1 MSGLILYSYWRSSAA
16 YRVRLALNLKGIDYR
31 IQPVHLARDGGE
43 HRQPAYL
50 AINPQGLVPLLVDGD
65 VTISQSLAII
75 EYLEETVPSPALL
88 PADPAARARVRSLA
102 QIIACDIHPLDNLRV
117 TNYLRDELGIG
128 AEAGRV
134 WYAHWIRT
142 GFDALESRLASEP
155 YTGKFCHG
163 DQPGLVDIFLVPQIY
178 NALRFEFDM
187 TPYPTLRRVHAA
199 CQTLDAFRRAAP
211 EAQPDAA

>member
-1 MSGLILYSYWRSSAA
+1 MSRRVLYSYWRSSAA
-16 YRVRLALNLKGIDYR
+16 YRVRLALNLKDIDYR
-31 IQPVHLARDGGE
+31 IEPVHLARDGGE
-43 HRQPAYL
+43 HSQAAYL
-50 AINPQGLVPLLVDGD
+50 ALNPQGLVPLLVDGD
-65 VTISQSLAII
+65 LRITQSLAII
-75 EYLEETVPSPALL
+75 EYLEETCPSPALL

-117 TNYLRDELGIG
+117 TNYLRDELGVG
-128 AEAGRV
+128 AEPGRV

-142 GFDALESRLASEP
+142 GFNALETRLAREP
-155 YTGKFCHG
+155 GTGKFCHG

-199 CQTLDAFRRAAP
+199 CQTLDEFRRAAP

>member
-1 MSGLILYSYWRSSAA
+1 MSGLVLYSYWRSSAA

-50 AINPQGLVPLLVDGD
+50 AINPQGLVPLLVDGE
-65 VTISQSLAII
+65 VKISQSLAII
-75 EYLEETVPSPALL
+75 EYLEETSPSPALL
-88 PADPAARARVRSLA
+88 PADPVARARVRSLA

-117 TNYLRDELGIG
+117 TNYLRDQLGIG

-142 GFDALESRLASEP
+142 GFDALERRLASEP
-155 YTGKFCHG
+155 STGQFCHG

-187 TPYPTLRRVHAA
+187 TPYPTLRRLHAA